1 MLSTQ
6 PQIHGDVSLQEAP
19 LVRLPATSRATE
31 RPITNNVPIARPWW
45 LPKEQWPFQTL
56 SMDVN
61 GQRIAVTDVGSGPA
75 LLFIHTGLW
84 SFIWRDLIQLLASD
98 FRCVCFDSPGTG
110 LSDRVSLK
118 KISFEAASLVATAVI
133 ERLNLGHF
141 TLVVHDL
148 GGPVGIA
155 GAAEVS
161 EHVQGIAAINSF
173 GWKPVDF
180 KLRLM
185 LSLVSSSVVRELDV
199 FTNLLPRITA
209 SSFGVGLRMDTTTR
223 NAFRSGIGR
232 AGLRA
237 FHEYMREARR
247 NNGFYQRVSEAL
259 SGPFQRLPLL
269 TIFGQ
274 RNDPFGFQQ
283 RWKEMFPD
291 AHQLVIPGGNH
302 FPMCDDPRLVADTLR
317 DWHRKHIAVESKVV
331 AKLKK
336 D

>member
-1 MLSTQ
+1 MLCSQ
-6 PQIHGDVSLQEAP
+6 PQIHSDVSMHQARAVSRSTAT
-19 LVRLPATSRATE
+19 LVTDK
-31 RPITNNVPIARPWW
+31 PITNLVCMARPSW

-56 SMDVN
+56 SLDVN
-61 GQRIAVTDVGSGPA
+61 GQSIAVTDVGSGPA
-75 LLFIHTGLW
+75 LLLIHTGLW

-98 FRCVCFDSPGTG
+98 FRCVYFDSPGTG

-118 KISFEAASLVATAVI
+118 NISFEAASLVATAVI
-133 ERLNLGHF
+133 ERLNLGRF

-155 GAAEVS
+155 GAAKVS
-161 EHVQGIAAINSF
+161 EQVQGIAAINSF
-173 GWKPVDF
+173 AWKPVDL

-209 SSFGVGLRMDTTTR
+209 SSFGVGLRMDTATR
-223 NAFRSGIGR
+223 NVFRSGIGR
-232 AGLRA
+232 EGLRA
-237 FHEYMREARR
+237 FHEYMREASSD
-247 NNGFYQRVSEAL
+247 NGFYDRVSEAL

-269 TIFGQ
+269 TIFGE

-291 AHQLVIPGGNH
+291 ARQLVIPKGNH
-302 FPMCDDPRLVADTLR
+302 FPMCDDPQFVADTLR
-317 DWHRKHIAVESKVV
+317 DWHREHVGVESKVV
-331 AKLKK
+331 SG
-336 D
+336 